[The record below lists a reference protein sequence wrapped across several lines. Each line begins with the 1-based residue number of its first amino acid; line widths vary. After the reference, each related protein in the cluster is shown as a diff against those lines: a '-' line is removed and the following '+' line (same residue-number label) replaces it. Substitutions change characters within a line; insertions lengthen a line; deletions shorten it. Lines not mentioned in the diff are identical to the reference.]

1 MQAAAAQARDFGC
14 CRHRLPRV
22 FRLFTFKVVTVVEG
36 LRLHVVQRHVIRSS
50 SVTDAP
56 TAAVGDDERKL
67 AHDFRPRPSL
77 SRSPS
82 HVSLPHSLNPSP
94 PHSLPLALSLH
105 LSLSG
110 RSPPFCRVDPVGVD
124 PRAQEFLSLPLCP
137 QTRILEDNSA
147 GAARVCGW
155 KTGGSLCSIW
165 DRRLWWTQMMSWE
178 GLMSHLGLRS
188 DGR

>member
-1 MQAAAAQARDFGC
+1 MWSKDTPFAPAASLTLQLQLLEMTKESWRTTSGHAPLSPA
-14 CRHRLPRV
+14 LP
-22 FRLFTFKVVTVVEG
+22 
-36 LRLHVVQRHVIRSS
+36 
-50 SVTDAP
+50 P
-56 TAAVGDDERKL
+56 T
-67 AHDFRPRPSL
+67 
-77 SRSPS
+77 SP
-82 HVSLPHSLNPSP
+82 SLNPSP

-105 LSLSG
+105 LSLSD
-110 RSPPFCRVDPVGVD
+110 RSPPFCLVDPVGVD

-155 KTGGSLCSIW
+155 KTGGSLCSKW
-165 DRRLWWTQMMSWE
+165 DRRLRWTHMMSWE